1 MSVSIIAL
9 SDSHTTTVNDLPV
22 PLREVLQQ
30 ADLIVHAGDHTEL
43 SLLEEL
49 KQQGQVIAV
58 SGNMDSA
65 ELKARLP
72 HRQIVT
78 VNGKTVGVAHG
89 SGAPAGIAERVRA
102 LFPENPDLIVFGH
115 SHVPFNDTVDGTLMV
130 NPGPANRGY
139 ATIQVGEHVS
149 IQLISTS

>member
-22 PLREVLQQ
+22 PLREALPR
-30 ADLIVHAGDHTEL
+30 ADLIVHAGDHTDL

-49 KQQGQVIAV
+49 QQQGQVIAV

-65 ELKARLP
+65 GLKVRLP

-78 VNGKTVGVAHG
+78 INGKTVGVTHG

-102 LFPENPDLIVFGH
+102 LFPENPDLIIFGH
-115 SHVPFNDTVDGTLMV
+115 SHVPFNDTVGGTLMV
-130 NPGPANRGY
+130 NPGPANKGY
-139 ATIQVGEHVS
+139 AAIEVGEGLS
-149 IQLISTS
+149 TQLISTS